1 MRKLLPT
8 LFAATLIAGCTQTND
23 RAEPQQTGVDTFPL
37 TQVRLLD
44 GSPFKRAEQTNL
56 RYVYAMDP
64 DRLLAPYLR
73 EAGLE
78 PKKNT
83 YGNWEGSGLDGHI
96 GGHYLTSLALA
107 YASTGDG
114 EALRRL
120 DYMLDELQRAQQANG
135 NGYLGGVPGSKA
147 LWEEI
152 ERGEIDADLFALNG
166 KWVPW
171 YNVHKVYAGLRDAY
185 LIAGREQALD
195 MLIELSDWTIDLVDG
210 LSDEQ
215 IQAMLRSEH
224 GGMNEVFADLADITG
239 EEKYLRLAKQFS
251 HEQIL
256 DPLLQHQD
264 ELNGL
269 HANTQIPKVVGYQR
283 VAEVSGDPEWS
294 EAADYFWRTVV
305 YERSVA
311 IGGNSV
317 REHFHP
323 TDDFSSMV
331 SDREGPETCN
341 TYNMLKLSRLLYDD
355 AAELEYIDY
364 YERALYNHILSSQH
378 PDHGGLVYFTPMR
391 PGHYRM
397 YSQPEQA
404 MWCCVGSG
412 IENHFKYGE
421 LIYAHNDRDLYVN
434 LFIPSRL
441 TWEQA
446 GITLA
451 QETAFPDA
459 DVTEL
464 TLEKG
469 EGRFA
474 LKLRYPVWVEPG
486 ALEVSIN
493 GERVETKAS
502 PGEYVSIER
511 NWHAG
516 DKVRV
521 TLPMTTR
528 LEQLPD
534 GSDYYAVLHGPI
546 VLAAKTDVIQNEQL
560 NFLSDDSRMG
570 HIADGALCPPEA
582 TPVMV
587 SEPEA
592 FLEQLSPVPGQPMTF
607 RASAGLDVADQD
619 SVDLIP
625 FYRVHDSRYTIYWPQ
640 ANGDQSEARM
650 KAERERL
657 ALDALTIDAVAPG
670 EQQPESDHFFKGEDT
685 EAGVHLG
692 RHWRHASGWF
702 SYELRDPQR
711 QAKFLR
717 ITYFG
722 GDADRSFEI
731 LINGQTL
738 AEVTL
743 PEGKGADFYH
753 VDYELPVEWVREAEE
768 GVLTLKFEAKPGS
781 IAGGIYGVRL
791 LRDKP

>member
-1 MRKLLPT
+1 MRKLLPS
-8 LFAATLIAGCTQTND
+8 LFAATLLASCTQTD
-23 RAEPQQTGVDTFPL
+23 KHSEPEQAGVETFPL
-37 TQVRLLD
+37 TQVRLLE

-56 RYVYAMDP
+56 RYIYAMDP
-64 DRLLAPYLR
+64 DRLLAPFLR

-78 PKKNT
+78 PKEDT

-120 DYMLDELQRAQQANG
+120 DYMLDELQRAQKANG
-135 NGYLGGVPGSKA
+135 NGYLGGVPGSKE
-147 LWEEI
+147 LWAEI
-152 ERGEIDADLFALNG
+152 EQGEIDADLFALNG

-171 YNVHKVYAGLRDAY
+171 YNVHKVYAGLNDAY
-185 LIAGREQALD
+185 QIAGREQALE
-195 MLIELSDWTIDLVDG
+195 MLIELADWTIALVDG

-224 GGMNEVFADLADITG
+224 GGMNEVFADLAEITG
-239 EEKYLRLAKQFS
+239 EDKYLRLAEQFS
-251 HEQIL
+251 HHQIL
-256 DPLLQHQD
+256 APLLQEQD
-264 ELNGL
+264 RLNGL
-269 HANTQIPKVVGYQR
+269 HANTQIPKVVGYKR
-283 VAEVSGDPEWS
+283 VAEVSGNEEWS

-341 TYNMLKLSRLLYDD
+341 TYNMLKLSKLLYDD
-355 AAELEYIDY
+355 AGELEYVDY

-378 PDHGGLVYFTPMR
+378 PEHGGLVYFTPMR

-397 YSQPEQA
+397 YSQPEET

-421 LIYAHNDRDLYVN
+421 LVYAHQDRDLYVN

-441 TWEQA
+441 TWEEA

-451 QETAFPDA
+451 QETAFPDT

-464 TLEKG
+464 TLEEG

-474 LKLRYPVWVEPG
+474 LKLRYPVWVEAD
-486 ALEVSIN
+486 ALEVSVN
-493 GERVETKAS
+493 GEAVDVSAS
-502 PGEYVSIER
+502 PGEYVNIER
-511 NWHAG
+511 NWQTG
-516 DKVRV
+516 DRVQV

-546 VLAAKTDVIQNEQL
+546 VLAAKTNVFENEQL

-570 HIADGALCPPEA
+570 HIAEGALCPPEA

-587 SEPEA
+587 SEPET

-607 RASAGLDVADQD
+607 RATAGLDVADQD

-650 KAERERL
+650 RAERERL
-657 ALDALTIDAVAPG
+657 ALDALTIDSVAPG
-670 EQQPESDHFFKGEDT
+670 EQQPESDHFFKGEGS

-702 SYELRDPQR
+702 SYDLRDPQH

-722 GDADRSFEI
+722 PDAGREFDI
-731 LINGQTL
+731 LINGQRL

-743 PEGKGADFYH
+743 AEGKGADFYQ
-753 VDYELPVEWVREAEE
+753 VDYELPVEWVRAAEN